1 MIVFLWFSMVAFI
14 ILVGFV
20 VIGLAIRHH
29 WKESRNKDKIA
40 AAAASTSSQE

>member
-20 VIGLAIRHH
+20 TLGVVFRHY
-29 WKESRNKDKIA
+29 WKESRKKSASA
-40 AAAASTSSQE
+40 ASSQE